1 MKALHEVGL
10 EPEFVTM
17 FVSNSIQDLVL
28 TRANEVPA
36 RDKIANTTAG
46 ADLIALLD
54 AIDKTVSD
62 PERGHTWI
70 PSVAKAGCAA
80 LRVLCDVENTS
91 LDAVSD
97 VCKVFGPQNP
107 RMAEMTP
114 KGDLVFDWLV
124 NASRG
129 RQLLALAD
137 AYLEDRGPEV
147 ALAHFWRLQSSVR
160 TLSWLITLYTATP
173 HPHPRSESFSTLWKR
188 S

>member
-1 MKALHEVGL
+1 MTHFASIDKVGEAIALGYSDSVEVKALHEVGL

-46 ADLIALLD
+46 GDLIALLD

-97 VCKVFGPQNP
+97 VCKVFGPENP
-107 RMAEMTP
+107 RLAEMTP
-114 KGDLVFDWLV
+114 KGDFGIRLD
-124 NASRG
+124 
-129 RQLLALAD
+129 RQC
-137 AYLEDRGPEV
+137 
-147 ALAHFWRLQSSVR
+147 QS
-160 TLSWLITLYTATP
+160 WTP
-173 HPHPRSESFSTLWKR
+173 VGGAC
-188 S
+188 